1 MTFVKGQ
8 SGNPKGRIPGSKN
21 KISEKFITALTADF
35 EQHGE
40 TVIERVRSEKP
51 ENYLKIVADLV
62 PKDFNVNGN
71 VGLTVTVRKFALDEH
86 RSAERMASSSVS
98 DEPVEVSGERGEAG
112 G

>member
-8 SGNPKGRIPGSKN
+8 SGNPAGRTPGSKN
-21 KISEKFITALTADF
+21 KISEKFITAITADF

-40 TVIERVRSEKP
+40 TVIAKVRSEKP

-62 PKDFNVNGN
+62 PKDFNIEGN
-71 VGLTVTVRKFALDEH
+71 VGLTVTLRNFTLGNNDSERVDPAPLPDATVDV
-86 RSAERMASSSVS
+86 SAER
-98 DEPVEVSGERGEAG
+98 GKAG

>member
-8 SGNPKGRIPGSKN
+8 SGNPNGRPAGSKN
-21 KISEKFITALTADF
+21 KISEKFITAITADF

-40 TVIERVRSEKP
+40 TVIEKVRTEKP

-62 PKDFNVNGN
+62 PKDFNIEGN
-71 VGLTVTVRKFALDEH
+71 VGLTVTLRNFTLGNSD
-86 RSAERMASSSVS
+86 SERVDTSPVS
-98 DEPVEVSGERGEAG
+98 DASVDVSSERGQAG